1 VYRQQTLPQDYFR
14 VARYPGATPAIE
26 IPPRIPDVTIRP
38 LFWGRE
44 LVLSTG
50 TRLGPY
56 EIVSPL
62 GAGGMGEVYRAR
74 DSKLGRS
81 VAIKVLPSE
90 VARDPETLDR
100 FRREAKV
107 LASLNHPNI
116 ASIYGFEDSDRPG
129 LVMELVE
136 GPTLAD
142 RILAGPL
149 SVEEA
154 LTIAK
159 QECEAL
165 EYAHERGIV
174 HRDVKPANIKVAA
187 DGTVKLLDFGLAK
200 ALEDLVGNAD
210 ISNSP
215 TFTRMPTQAGL
226 ILGTAA
232 YMSPEQAKGRPVDRR
247 SDIWAFGCVLF
258 EMLTGKMVF
267 SGESVT
273 DTLADIIKTE
283 PDWSLIPASTPKP
296 IRILLQRCLK
306 KDVKQR
312 LQAIGEARIILEE
325 VLAAPGGT
333 NVEGNEIAKGGTPA
347 KRGRLVV
354 GWIGGFAAGVV
365 IASLI
370 AWWAIRSGSEPTAMH
385 FSTVTSFA
393 GVQAQPA
400 LSPDGRSVAFVSN
413 RDGHYNVYV
422 GLVRGGQLVQI
433 THDASMKSR
442 PAWSPDGSTLAYAQ
456 MNDSGTMDIWEVA
469 ALGGS
474 PRKVVL
480 NATDPAWTPD
490 GRSLAY
496 VNMVDGTLW
505 ICGVEGENPRLLAR
519 TDPTHIAAEPRVS
532 PDGKMV
538 AVVARVVGP
547 YGELGVADVSTG
559 KFRLLT
565 HDSALALSP
574 AWSPDNRTIYFSSSR
589 GGTLNIWK
597 IGADGS
603 GLRQV
608 TAGEGDDAE
617 LDVSSD
623 GKRLVFAT
631 LRVNIGI
638 AQLDLQA
645 KPGESN
651 PKIVASDP
659 AHNEL
664 WPVYSPDGTHIAF
677 FTVRKGAENESIGIA
692 DTNGSDATQLLRDS
706 RINLFP
712 RWSPDGSRVIFFSGD
727 PGSLGEFRSVAISG
741 GAPQTIMQAPLSALD
756 VGRDGRLLYVKDG
769 GDVQVFD
776 PRDGKA
782 HTLGSIKSRGS
793 LVHGGFARWSADGSA
808 VVYAVVSQQ
817 ENDPT
822 AGIWVTDFKAAPRQV
837 YRGWVQNF
845 AVDAQD
851 EIFMVKSKSDLNG
864 ELWKVRL
871 DGSGLSHFPG
881 VIPLLYNPNYLHSAT
896 GNQMDVSPDGRRVV
910 FGSQQVLQENIG
922 IIDNLP

>member
-1 VYRQQTLPQDYFR
+1 M
-14 VARYPGATPAIE
+14 
-26 IPPRIPDVTIRP
+26 
-38 LFWGRE
+38 
-44 LVLSTG
+44 VLSTG

-62 GAGGMGEVYRAR
+62 GTGGMGEVYRAR
-74 DSKLGRS
+74 DSKLGRE
-81 VAIKVLPSE
+81 VAIKVLPPE

-100 FRREAKV
+100 FKREAKV

-116 ASIYGFEDSDRPG
+116 ASVYGFEDSDRPG

-149 SVEEA
+149 SLEEA
-154 LTIAK
+154 LAIAK
-159 QECEAL
+159 QVCEAL
-165 EYAHERGIV
+165 EYAHEHGIV

-187 DGTVKLLDFGLAK
+187 DGKVKLLDFGLAK
-200 ALEDLVGNAD
+200 ALEDLVVNAD

-215 TFTRMPTQAGL
+215 TFMHMPTQAGL

-258 EMLTGKMVF
+258 EMLTGKTAF

-273 DTLADIIKTE
+273 DTLAEIIKAE
-283 PDWSLIPASTPKP
+283 PHWSLTPASTPKP
-296 IRILLQRCLK
+296 IRTLLQRCLK

-312 LQAIGEARIILEE
+312 LQAIGEARITIDE
-325 VLAAPGGT
+325 VMAAPAGT
-333 NVEGNEIAKGGTPA
+333 NVEENEIAKAGMPES
-347 KRGRLVV
+347 RGRSAV
-354 GWIGGFAAGVV
+354 GWIGGFAAGVA

-370 AWWAIRSGSEPTAMH
+370 AWWVIRSGPEPTAMH

-422 GLVRGGQLVQI
+422 GLVLGGQLVQI

-442 PAWSPDGSTLAYAQ
+442 PAWSPDGSTLAYSQ

-469 ALGGS
+469 ALGGL
-474 PRKVVL
+474 PHKVVL
-480 NATDPAWTPD
+480 NATDPSWTPD

-496 VNMVDGTLW
+496 VNMADGALW
-505 ICGVEGENPRLLAR
+505 TCGVEGENPRLLAR
-519 TDPTHIAAEPRVS
+519 TDPAHMAAEPRIS

-538 AVVARVVGP
+538 AVVVRVVGP
-547 YGELGVADVSTG
+547 YGEIGVADVSTG
-559 KFRLLT
+559 KFRMLT
-565 HDSALALSP
+565 HDNALALSP

-617 LDVSSD
+617 LDVSRD
-623 GKRLVFAT
+623 GKRLVFST
-631 LRVNIGI
+631 LRVNIGLT
-638 AQLDLQA
+638 QLGLQA

-651 PKIVASDP
+651 TKIVASDP
-659 AHNEL
+659 THNEF
-664 WPVYSPDGTHIAF
+664 WPVYSPDGTHVAF
-677 FTVRKGAENESIGIA
+677 FTVRKGAENEGISIA
-692 DTNGSDATQLLRDS
+692 DTNGSDATQLVRDS

-712 RWSPDGSRVIFFSGD
+712 RWSPDGSRVIFFSGN
-727 PGSLGEFRSVAISG
+727 PGFGSGEFRSVAISG
-741 GAPQTIMQAPLSALD
+741 GAPQTIMQAPFVALD
-756 VGRDGRLLYVKDG
+756 VGRDGRLLYVKDAFG
-769 GDVQVFD
+769 GDVEVFD

-782 HTLGSIKSRGS
+782 HTLGNIKRGGS
-793 LVHGGFARWSADGSA
+793 LAHGTFPHWSADGNA
-808 VVYAVVSQQ
+808 VVYAIVSQQ
-817 ENDPT
+817 ENDPA
-822 AGIWVTDFKAAPRQV
+822 AGIWVTDFKTAPRQV
-837 YRGWVQNF
+837 YRGWVQCF
-845 AVDAQD
+845 AVDAQN
-851 EIFMVKSKSDLNG
+851 EIFMVKSKADLNG
-864 ELWKVRL
+864 ELWKVKL
-871 DGSGLSHFPG
+871 DGSGLSRFPG

-896 GNQMDVSPDGRRVV
+896 WNQIDVSPDGRRIV
-910 FGSQQVLQENIG
+910 FESQLVLQENIG